1 MVTPSLTTTRLPFKV
16 KVEEAARWL
25 TQESGTSAKRKADA
39 HEAFDRPVV
48 ERESSGRA
56 STRWIATDQRCHKA
70 TFFLTD
76 ASAGLQIGV
85 PPVS

>member
-25 TQESGTSAKRKADA
+25 TQESGTSAKRKANA
-39 HEAFDRPVV
+39 HKAFDLLVV

-56 STRWIATDQRCHKA
+56 PIR
-70 TFFLTD
+70 
-76 ASAGLQIGV
+76 
-85 PPVS
+85 